1 MPFES
6 SCFTFEE
13 ASTAVLVHSSG
24 SRTLEALC
32 REKKRT
38 VRGQEGDGRVGVGRW
53 KTAVFACGLLVHV
66 RFFGGDEEST
76 GSRSTHWNE
85 TETISWFGW
94 PALSSSFDHQK
105 TTQIRVF
112 PTLIWQNTT
121 LLLEIGLRL
130 VDSVRGLH
138 PFRMFSN
145 SAPLHFWAQLGTLR
159 ERKNA
164 QNKNAKIVP

>member
-1 MPFES
+1 MCP
-6 SCFTFEE
+6 
-13 ASTAVLVHSSG
+13 ASGNRGVHTQIG
-24 SRTLEALC
+24 L
-32 REKKRT
+32 REK
-38 VRGQEGDGRVGVGRW
+38 
-53 KTAVFACGLLVHV
+53 LLV
-66 RFFGGDEEST
+66 
-76 GSRSTHWNE
+76 RSLVLKNE
-85 TETISWFGW
+85 TGNISWFGW
-94 PALSSSFDHQK
+94 PALSRSFRPRK
-105 TTQIRVF
+105 STQIRVF

-145 SAPLHFWAQLGTLR
+145 STPLHFWAQLGTLR